1 MMAVGGKKVDMLF
14 LFEGV
19 EQILS
24 DRGRNM
30 STQVLYHGFGIRGYR
45 HVVLAAGSMDT
56 HFNASAA
63 AAGLI
68 TPYSL
73 RASVDEQSLR
83 RLLNKSE
90 FYRVLRP
97 VQHYL

>member
-1 MMAVGGKKVDMLF
+1 MMAVGGKKVDMLL

-45 HVVLAAGSMDT
+45 HVRMETRQGRLTFTVEQPREKIRCPVCGSD
-56 HFNASAA
+56 HVH
-63 AAGLI
+63 
-68 TPYSL
+68 L
-73 RASVDEQSLR
+73 RGGKTRSWKCLPIG
-83 RLLNKSE
+83 N
-90 FYRVLRP
+90 RP
-97 VQHYL
+97 V